1 MIYNERYNKTIKD
14 HELRSAHR
22 IPNTRQK
29 VNLWLNCIIENDITN
44 GCIIFNWMLRFM
56 STVGR
61 GWKNGLTL
69 GQQFRYVMF
78 TRDGGEDIG
87 GSGTTNEAPAK

>member
-1 MIYNERYNKTIKD
+1 
-14 HELRSAHR
+14 
-22 IPNTRQK
+22 
-29 VNLWLNCIIENDITN
+29 
-44 GCIIFNWMLRFM
+44 MLRFM